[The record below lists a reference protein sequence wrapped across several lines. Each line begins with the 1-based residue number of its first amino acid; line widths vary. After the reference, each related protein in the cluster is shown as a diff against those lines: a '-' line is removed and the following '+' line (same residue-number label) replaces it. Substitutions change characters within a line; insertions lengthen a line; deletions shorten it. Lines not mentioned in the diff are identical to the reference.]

1 MSERQQLA
9 LIKQLEKSG
18 GSSSTSSGKLF
29 YDSQKGRLIEKQ
41 ILQFLRNINGTDIVK
56 KLGYPRF
63 AILKGFSAT
72 PSSVNL
78 PS

>member
-41 ILQFLRNINGTDIVK
+41 ILQFLRTDIVK

-63 AILKGFSAT
+63 ATLKGFSAT